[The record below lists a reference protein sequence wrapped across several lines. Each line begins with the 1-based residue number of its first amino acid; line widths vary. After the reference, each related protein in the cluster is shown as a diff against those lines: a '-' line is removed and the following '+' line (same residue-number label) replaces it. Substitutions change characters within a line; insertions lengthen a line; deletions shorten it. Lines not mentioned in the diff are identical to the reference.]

1 MHPILIEIGRFRV
14 YSYGFMLAL
23 SFFIGIMYAGR
34 RAEKRGVPREIIQDL
49 SIILILLAVL
59 GSRTLYILTHRDH
72 YRNLLDIIA
81 LWEGGA
87 TYYGGLVL
95 AVIGAVIYLRKK
107 KIAFLKVA
115 DICSAPIALG
125 IVFTRIGCFL
135 SGCCF
140 GSPTSCPFGVVFP
153 ADSPAGYLFSGKT
166 IHPAQLYS
174 SFYGLVILIALLLV
188 ERRRSFDGF
197 TFAFLCI
204 FYGAARFTVDFFR
217 YYEESALLGGLTYNQ
232 IISIGLAAMGV
243 VLLLVLPGRRAR

>member
-1 MHPILIEIGRFRV
+1 MHPILIEIGRFRI

-23 SFFIGIMYAGR
+23 SFFIGILYAGR
-34 RAEKRGVPREIIQDL
+34 RAERNGVAKEAVQDL

-72 YRNLLDIIA
+72 YHNLLDIIA

-87 TYYGGLVL
+87 TYYGGLLL
-95 AVIGAVIYLRKK
+95 AVIGAGVYLKRKK
-107 KIAFLKVA
+107 ISFFKVA
-115 DICSAPIALG
+115 DICSPPTAFG

-140 GSPTSCPFGVVFP
+140 GSPTSCPLGVVFP
-153 ADSPAGYLFSGKT
+153 ADSPAGHNFGGME
-166 IHPAQLYS
+166 IHPTQLYS
-174 SFYGLVILIALLLV
+174 SLYGLVILVALLLV
-188 ERRRSFDGF
+188 ERRKSFDGF

-217 YYEESALLGGLTYNQ
+217 YYEESALMGGLTYNQ
-232 IISIGLAAMGV
+232 VISIGLAALGIA
-243 VLLLVLPGRRAR
+243 LLLILPRRRSG